1 MNLLAKSAINN
12 RASKAANGSSTSAS
26 SSPQTSSAN
35 ATPTNNGSSASNS
48 AGNKFV
54 GYLVSVESKNV
65 FYQGVVNAILPDRG
79 VIQLKN
85 CFQNGVHCGV
95 RLIDIR

>member
-12 RASKAANGSSTSAS
+12 LANKANGSSTTS
-26 SSPQTSSAN
+26 SSPQTSS
-35 ATPTNNGSSASNS
+35 TNVTTSNGNS
-48 AGNKFV
+48 VNNTAGNKFV

-65 FYQGVVNAILPDRG
+65 FYQGIVNAILADRG

-95 RLIDIR
+95 KLIDIR